1 MNFYLNKNEAIDMF
15 NDIIKFLF
23 IAFTI
28 HLLLFAV
35 DDYDDLL
42 SEFSLKIFLYIAV
55 AILIYHLIIKKITN
69 RYLKKKHN

>member
-1 MNFYLNKNEAIDMF
+1 MLNKNEAIDMF

-28 HLLLFAV
+28 HFLLFAV

-55 AILIYHLIIKKITN
+55 AILIYHLIIKKLTN
-69 RYLKKKHN
+69 KYLKKKNN